1 MYWKL
6 KKKIVIV
13 VVVVVVVVKDVEQVV
28 VGRHGQVRK
37 VLKREKKYQFQYY
50 SFRF

>member
-1 MYWKL
+1 MYWKKL
-6 KKKIVIV
+6 KKKVVI
-13 VVVVVVVVKDVEQVV
+13 VVVVVVVKDVEQVV